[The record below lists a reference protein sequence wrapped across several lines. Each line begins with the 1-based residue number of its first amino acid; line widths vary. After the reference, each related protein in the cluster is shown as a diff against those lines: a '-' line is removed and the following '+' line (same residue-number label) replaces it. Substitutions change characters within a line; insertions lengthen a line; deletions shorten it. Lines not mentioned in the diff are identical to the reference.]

1 MTILYKTVPI
11 HECTEKLIINP
22 MVKLHGYN
30 IGHQLDDFILH
41 EHHIVY
47 EDFFAVQPDFGTV
60 RYIDSGEY
68 LFANAIVG
76 IRRCLHSEQ
85 QIIKTLGLI
94 RDFAIE
100 ADLLNDI
107 AIDVYSF
114 ISIPG
119 GEKIIKILKNIF
131 PRDTIT
137 VYTGKEHFSFIPICL
152 D

>member
-1 MTILYKTVPI
+1 MTILYKTQPI
-11 HECTEKLIINP
+11 HKCTERMIINP

-30 IGHQLDDFILH
+30 VGHQLDDFILH
-41 EHHIVY
+41 EHYIIY
-47 EDFFAVQPDFGTV
+47 GDFFAVQPEFGTV

-76 IRRCLHSEQ
+76 TKQCLHSEE

-114 ISIPG
+114 ISVPG
-119 GEKIIKILKNIF
+119 GEKIIKILKNLF

-137 VYTGKEHFSFIPICL
+137 VYTGKEHVSFIPIC
-152 D
+152 